1 MTKRILSVCLVLVLL
16 FGVLAGCSKSEPQS
30 ADDTKKTEQNAAE
43 DKTSTQFAYQAQYF
57 DLPEDIQWIG
67 TSCVSGDTLYFSASI
82 PDGGQETYTDEN
94 GEEISYDTYSEV
106 IFRFDLDTGECVQL
120 DNYVAEPV
128 TEDPDAPDGVT
139 MNPDG
144 SMQVFNSSTN
154 IQTMAPGA
162 DGTLWLYRQTS
173 RYTDDGT
180 EGDSISE
187 LIQLDAHG
195 TLLRTITPVSDEETD
210 STESWRYSYIDT
222 ILSDDKGYVY
232 TYDYQ
237 TVNVY
242 GPDGSFVFS
251 KSADE
256 FSGQLC
262 QLSAGEVGALT
273 TYNDGK
279 MAFKQLDP
287 ETKNWGK
294 ETPVSSRAWSLQPGN
309 DVYRYF
315 FIDGGNIFGE
325 RKDTGEVEKVVDW
338 LACDVD
344 SNTIRYNRLDFLAD
358 GRIATVTLGHSYD
371 GTRERQRILVLSRMD
386 AADVQQKTELTLAC
400 FSLDYN
406 LRSQIVKFNQTSTDC
421 RIVVRD
427 YAEYADGED
436 YYAGLTVFNTEVL
449 AGKIPDLI
457 VGNMMLPIRQ
467 YAARGMLEN
476 LWPYLDADPGY
487 SRDKLMTRPVEAAQV
502 DGKLYQLPINFGITT
517 AVGLGRIVGDYT
529 TWTLADVKNALS
541 KLPEGA
547 MVFNQYYTQSE
558 MLMYCVAMNA
568 KDFMDWQNG
577 TCNFDSDE
585 FRALLEFVKPLP
597 AEFNWQSDGEYESDF
612 TRMKSGKQL
621 LYPMNLNDFDNIYY
635 TFAALDHDIRFVGF
649 PREDGSSGS
658 AFTAS
663 VTLCITTACKDK
675 AGAWAFI
682 RSALSE
688 EYQKNLWNF
697 PILRSAFDAMAG
709 KAMTQEYQTDA
720 NGSQVLDENGDPIPI
735 SSGGMSYG
743 DEPMIELYAVTQEQY
758 DTVMELIESTT
769 NFLDYD
775 QSVLSIITEEA
786 AGYLAGD
793 RSVEE
798 ASRLIQSRVNLYIQE
813 QK

>member
-1 MTKRILSVCLVLVLL
+1 MTPIPRAFSGLTLT
-16 FGVLAGCSKSEPQS
+16 AE
-30 ADDTKKTEQNAAE
+30 NAYSSSTTL
-43 DKTSTQFAYQAQYF
+43 TSLMWKIWT
-57 DLPEDIQWIG
+57 
-67 TSCVSGDTLYFSASI
+67 TVHRFSAAATAAPRSM
-82 PDGGQETYTDEN
+82 PSRPAQTARSGSTAGQTFTRMTARW
-94 GEEISYDTYSEV
+94 GPP
-106 IFRFDLDTGECVQL
+106 L
-120 DNYVAEPV
+120 
-128 TEDPDAPDGVT
+128 
-139 MNPDG
+139 
-144 SMQVFNSSTN
+144 
-154 IQTMAPGA
+154 
-162 DGTLWLYRQTS
+162 
-173 RYTDDGT
+173 
-180 EGDSISE
+180 SE

-195 TLLRTITPVSDEETD
+195 TLLRTIIPANEED
-210 STESWRYSYIDT
+210 PNSTGDWGYSHLDT
-222 ILSDDKGYVY
+222 LLSDDKGYVY

-256 FSGQLC
+256 LSGQLC

-371 GTRERQRILVLSRMD
+371 RTRERQRILVLNRMD

-502 DGKLYQLPINFGITT
+502 DGKLYQLPINFWHHHGSRPRQDRRR
-517 AVGLGRIVGDYT
+517 LHD
-529 TWTLADVKNALS
+529 
-541 KLPEGA
+541 
-547 MVFNQYYTQSE
+547 
-558 MLMYCVAMNA
+558 
-568 KDFMDWQNG
+568 MD
-577 TCNFDSDE
+577 
-585 FRALLEFVKPLP
+585 
-597 AEFNWQSDGEYESDF
+597 
-612 TRMKSGKQL
+612 
-621 LYPMNLNDFDNIYY
+621 
-635 TFAALDHDIRFVGF
+635 
-649 PREDGSSGS
+649 
-658 AFTAS
+658 
-663 VTLCITTACKDK
+663 
-675 AGAWAFI
+675 AG
-682 RSALSE
+682 
-688 EYQKNLWNF
+688 
-697 PILRSAFDAMAG
+697 
-709 KAMTQEYQTDA
+709 
-720 NGSQVLDENGDPIPI
+720 
-735 SSGGMSYG
+735 
-743 DEPMIELYAVTQEQY
+743 
-758 DTVMELIESTT
+758 
-769 NFLDYD
+769 
-775 QSVLSIITEEA
+775 
-786 AGYLAGD
+786 
-793 RSVEE
+793 
-798 ASRLIQSRVNLYIQE
+798 
-813 QK
+813 

>member
-1 MTKRILSVCLVLVLL
+1 
-16 FGVLAGCSKSEPQS
+16 
-30 ADDTKKTEQNAAE
+30 
-43 DKTSTQFAYQAQYF
+43 
-57 DLPEDIQWIG
+57 
-67 TSCVSGDTLYFSASI
+67 
-82 PDGGQETYTDEN
+82 
-94 GEEISYDTYSEV
+94 
-106 IFRFDLDTGECVQL
+106 
-120 DNYVAEPV
+120 
-128 TEDPDAPDGVT
+128 
-139 MNPDG
+139 
-144 SMQVFNSSTN
+144 
-154 IQTMAPGA
+154 
-162 DGTLWLYRQTS
+162 
-173 RYTDDGT
+173 
-180 EGDSISE
+180 
-187 LIQLDAHG
+187 
-195 TLLRTITPVSDEETD
+195 
-210 STESWRYSYIDT
+210 
-222 ILSDDKGYVY
+222 
-232 TYDYQ
+232 
-237 TVNVY
+237 
-242 GPDGSFVFS
+242 
-251 KSADE
+251 
-256 FSGQLC
+256 
-262 QLSAGEVGALT
+262 
-273 TYNDGK
+273 
-279 MAFKQLDP
+279 
-287 ETKNWGK
+287 
-294 ETPVSSRAWSLQPGN
+294 
-309 DVYRYF
+309 
-315 FIDGGNIFGE
+315 
-325 RKDTGEVEKVVDW
+325 
-338 LACDVD
+338 
-344 SNTIRYNRLDFLAD
+344 
-358 GRIATVTLGHSYD
+358 
-371 GTRERQRILVLSRMD
+371 
-386 AADVQQKTELTLAC
+386 
-400 FSLDYN
+400 
-406 LRSQIVKFNQTSTDC
+406 
-421 RIVVRD
+421 
-427 YAEYADGED
+427 
-436 YYAGLTVFNTEVL
+436 
-449 AGKIPDLI
+449 
-457 VGNMMLPIRQ
+457 
-467 YAARGMLEN
+467 
-476 LWPYLDADPGY
+476 
-487 SRDKLMTRPVEAAQV
+487 
-502 DGKLYQLPINFGITT
+502 
-517 AVGLGRIVGDYT
+517 
-529 TWTLADVKNALS
+529 
-541 KLPEGA
+541 

-568 KDFMDWQNG
+568 KGFMDWQNG

-597 AEFNWQSDGEYESDF
+597 AEFSWQSDEEYESDF

>member
-1 MTKRILSVCLVLVLL
+1 MAKQL
-16 FGVLAGCSKSEPQS
+16 K
-30 ADDTKKTEQNAAE
+30 
-43 DKTSTQFAYQAQYF
+43 Y
-57 DLPEDIQWIG
+57 
-67 TSCVSGDTLYFSASI
+67 
-82 PDGGQETYTDEN
+82 
-94 GEEISYDTYSEV
+94 GEEARRALETGMNALADTV
-106 IFRFDLDTGECVQL
+106 KITLGPKGRNVVLDKKYG
-120 DNYVAEPV
+120 
-128 TEDPDAPDGVT
+128 APLITNDGVT
-139 MNPDG
+139 IAKEIELEDPFENMG
-144 SMQVFNSSTN
+144 AQLVKEVATKTN
-154 IQTMAPGA
+154 DVAG
-162 DGTLWLYRQTS
+162 DGTTTATLLAQAIIH
-173 RYTDDGT
+173 
-180 EGDSISE
+180 EGMKNVAAGANPMGIKRGIEAAVAEAVAGLKEISKPVENKQAIAQVASISAGDE
-187 LIQLDAHG
+187 NIGSLISDAM
-195 TLLRTITPVSDEETD
+195 E
-210 STESWRYSYIDT
+210 
-222 ILSDDKGYVY
+222 K
-232 TYDYQ
+232 
-237 TVNVY
+237 
-242 GPDGSFVFS
+242 
-251 KSADE
+251 
-256 FSGQLC
+256 
-262 QLSAGEVGALT
+262 VG
-273 TYNDGK
+273 NDGVI
-279 MAFKQLDP
+279 
-287 ETKNWGK
+287 T
-294 ETPVSSRAWSLQPGN
+294 
-309 DVYRYF
+309 
-315 FIDGGNIFGE
+315 
-325 RKDTGEVEKVVDW
+325 VEESK
-338 LACDVD
+338 
-344 SNTIRYNRLDFLAD
+344 T
-358 GRIATVTLGHSYD
+358 
-371 GTRERQRILVLSRMD
+371 M
-386 AADVQQKTELTLAC
+386 KTELTLAC

-436 YYAGLTVFNTEVL
+436 YYAGLTVFNTEIL

-547 MVFNQYYTQSE
+547 MVFNQYYTQAE

-675 AGAWAFI
+675 ADAWAFI
-682 RSALSE
+682 RSTLSE

-775 QSVLSIITEEA
+775 QSVLSIISEEA

-798 ASRLIQSRVNLYIQE
+798 TSRLIQSRVNLYIQE

>member
-57 DLPEDIQWIG
+57 DLPEDVQWIG

-344 SNTIRYNRLDFLAD
+344 SNTIRYNRLDFLTD

-371 GTRERQRILVLSRMD
+371 GTRERQRILVLNRMD

-597 AEFNWQSDGEYESDF
+597 AEFSWQSDGEYESDF

-682 RSALSE
+682 RSTLSE

>member
-57 DLPEDIQWIG
+57 DLPEDVQWIG

-294 ETPVSSRAWSLQPGN
+294 ETPVSSRAWGLQPGN

-371 GTRERQRILVLSRMD
+371 GTRERQRILVLNRMD

-597 AEFNWQSDGEYESDF
+597 AEFSWQSDGEYESDF

-682 RSALSE
+682 RSTLSE

-798 ASRLIQSRVNLYIQE
+798 TSRLIQSRVNLYIQE

>member
-1 MTKRILSVCLVLVLL
+1 
-16 FGVLAGCSKSEPQS
+16 
-30 ADDTKKTEQNAAE
+30 
-43 DKTSTQFAYQAQYF
+43 
-57 DLPEDIQWIG
+57 
-67 TSCVSGDTLYFSASI
+67 
-82 PDGGQETYTDEN
+82 
-94 GEEISYDTYSEV
+94 
-106 IFRFDLDTGECVQL
+106 
-120 DNYVAEPV
+120 
-128 TEDPDAPDGVT
+128 
-139 MNPDG
+139 
-144 SMQVFNSSTN
+144 
-154 IQTMAPGA
+154 
-162 DGTLWLYRQTS
+162 
-173 RYTDDGT
+173 
-180 EGDSISE
+180 
-187 LIQLDAHG
+187 
-195 TLLRTITPVSDEETD
+195 
-210 STESWRYSYIDT
+210 
-222 ILSDDKGYVY
+222 
-232 TYDYQ
+232 
-237 TVNVY
+237 
-242 GPDGSFVFS
+242 
-251 KSADE
+251 
-256 FSGQLC
+256 
-262 QLSAGEVGALT
+262 
-273 TYNDGK
+273 
-279 MAFKQLDP
+279 
-287 ETKNWGK
+287 
-294 ETPVSSRAWSLQPGN
+294 
-309 DVYRYF
+309 
-315 FIDGGNIFGE
+315 
-325 RKDTGEVEKVVDW
+325 VEKVVDW

-371 GTRERQRILVLSRMD
+371 GTRERQRILVLNRMD
-386 AADVQQKTELTLAC
+386 AVDVQQKTELTLAC

-675 AGAWAFI
+675 ADAWAFI
-682 RSALSE
+682 RSTLSE

-798 ASRLIQSRVNLYIQE
+798 TSRLIQSRVNLYIQE

>member
-1 MTKRILSVCLVLVLL
+1 
-16 FGVLAGCSKSEPQS
+16 
-30 ADDTKKTEQNAAE
+30 
-43 DKTSTQFAYQAQYF
+43 
-57 DLPEDIQWIG
+57 
-67 TSCVSGDTLYFSASI
+67 
-82 PDGGQETYTDEN
+82 
-94 GEEISYDTYSEV
+94 
-106 IFRFDLDTGECVQL
+106 
-120 DNYVAEPV
+120 
-128 TEDPDAPDGVT
+128 
-139 MNPDG
+139 
-144 SMQVFNSSTN
+144 
-154 IQTMAPGA
+154 
-162 DGTLWLYRQTS
+162 
-173 RYTDDGT
+173 
-180 EGDSISE
+180 
-187 LIQLDAHG
+187 
-195 TLLRTITPVSDEETD
+195 
-210 STESWRYSYIDT
+210 
-222 ILSDDKGYVY
+222 
-232 TYDYQ
+232 
-237 TVNVY
+237 
-242 GPDGSFVFS
+242 
-251 KSADE
+251 
-256 FSGQLC
+256 
-262 QLSAGEVGALT
+262 
-273 TYNDGK
+273 

-371 GTRERQRILVLSRMD
+371 GTRERQRILVLNRMD

-682 RSALSE
+682 RSTLSE

-720 NGSQVLDENGDPIPI
+720 NGSQVLDGNGDPIPI

-798 ASRLIQSRVNLYIQE
+798 ASRLIQSRVSLYIQE

>member
-344 SNTIRYNRLDFLAD
+344 SNTIRYNRLDFLTD

-597 AEFNWQSDGEYESDF
+597 AEFSWQSDGEYESDF

-720 NGSQVLDENGDPIPI
+720 NGSQVLDGNGDPIPI

>member
-57 DLPEDIQWIG
+57 DLPEDVQWIG

-344 SNTIRYNRLDFLAD
+344 SNTIRYNRLDFLTD

-371 GTRERQRILVLSRMD
+371 GTRERQRILVLNRMD

-568 KDFMDWQNG
+568 KGFMDWQNG